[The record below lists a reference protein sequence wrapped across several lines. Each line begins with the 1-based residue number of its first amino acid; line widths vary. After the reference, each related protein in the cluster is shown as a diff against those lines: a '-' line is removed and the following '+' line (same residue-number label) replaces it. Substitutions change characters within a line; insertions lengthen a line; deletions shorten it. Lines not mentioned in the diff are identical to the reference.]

1 MWKDDRAVSEVVGW
15 LLAFAVLTLSASF
28 IFVASYPY
36 ISSTMD
42 DSRSKLAEVQMTL
55 LDLSASKC
63 SLGDVPSQKIQ
74 FNLNNG
80 NLRVEKG
87 GNNLTVWA
95 VFRNGTEEE
104 KSIVYA
110 GSIGR
115 ALYSSGNMIPG
126 SSFGMGSVTE
136 RDSIV
141 IAYEGGGVWKKRGD
155 SVTMLTSPEFH
166 YKSNTLTLPI
176 IKLTSNYSTSGRG
189 VIPVYIQKESANVYY
204 PNTTTNENFT
214 NPLQCSHLELKIQS
228 DFWKGW
234 RAYLEERTDTEIR
247 NVDRENSTI
256 HANMSVK
263 AETNTRAYSL
273 PIDLNNLDTYDTTPL
288 NDFEIDFKGLDPDFK
303 LIWYTDTDPA
313 LVIYMQ
319 KKSGGGPND
328 FILDVYYGNST
339 KFEGWRNGTLEWT
352 EDDTYRLNFLNKS
365 LDMVY
370 EENSPPKFDTENWP
384 SSSWNDTT
392 WTWGSD
398 INNTDSGDFTD
409 TAGNNKNTLD
419 NVTQHY
425 FHILSN
431 QTSSDIT
438 LYEGD
443 KTKTKGFNKDL
454 TTYTLGYGMK
464 PPIIT
469 YLHVTEHKI
478 TIK

>member
-1 MWKDDRAVSEVVGW
+1 MWKDDKGASELVGW
-15 LLAFAVLTLSASF
+15 LLAFAVLTFSASF

-36 ISSTMD
+36 MSSTMD

-55 LDLSASKC
+55 MDLSASKC
-63 SLGDVPSQKIQ
+63 SLGDVPSQNIK

-80 NLRVEKG
+80 NLRVEQG

-104 KSIVYA
+104 KLVVYSGA
-110 GSIGR
+110 IGR

-141 IAYEGGGVWKKRGD
+141 IGYEGGGVWKKRGG

-166 YKSNTLTLPI
+166 YKSDTLTLPI
-176 IKLTSNYSTSGRG
+176 IKMTSNYSTSGRG
-189 VIPVYIQKESANVYY
+189 VIPLYIQKESANVYY
-204 PNTTTNENFT
+204 PNTTTNKNFT

-234 RAYLEERTDTEIR
+234 RSYLEERTDTEIH
-247 NVDRENSTI
+247 NVDRNNNTI
-256 HANMSVK
+256 IANMSVK
-263 AETNTRAYSL
+263 AATSTRAYSL
-273 PIDLNNLDTYDTTPL
+273 PIDLDNLDTYDKTPL
-288 NDFEIDFKGLDPDFK
+288 EELEIDFKGLHSDYK
-303 LIWYTDTDPA
+303 LIWYTKTDPA

-339 KFEGWRNGTLEWT
+339 KFEGWRTNGTLEWT
-352 EDDTYRLNFLNKS
+352 EDNTYRLDLLNQS

-370 EENSPPKFDTENWP
+370 EKHSPPKFDTENWP
-384 SSSWNDTT
+384 DASWNDTT

-398 INNTDSGDFTD
+398 VNNTDSGDFND
-409 TAGNNKNTLD
+409 TAGNNKNALD

-425 FHILSN
+425 FRILAN
-431 QTSSDIT
+431 QTSSDIS

-443 KTKTKGFNKDL
+443 KTQGFNPDL
-454 TTYTLGYGMK
+454 TTYTLGYHMK

-478 TIK
+478 AIK